1 MMGIEIPRS
10 NTFDWCVAGIGL
22 GLIVLSIFI

>member
-10 NTFDWCVAGIGL
+10 NTFDWAVAGIGL
-22 GLIVLSIFI
+22 GLIILSMFI